1 MAGNAAIDHTQRR
14 RNVVRTLLKAQT
26 CLFAL
31 AAACLLPA
39 TAVHAAEYRMLSS
52 WDRSNPAVAAIAD
65 TFVKNVETASKG
77 NIKIH
82 VSGPETVPAFEQ
94 LQPVA
99 AGAFHFL
106 YTHGAYHFGTTPM
119 LAVSESLGGDVASRR
134 ASGVFDE
141 IDKHY
146 QKLGVKIIA
155 FPMTP
160 DGAYHL
166 VLRQPIGSSGDL
178 SGRKVRGT
186 PSYYGVFRLLN
197 ASPVGMPPSEI
208 YTSLDKGVVDGT
220 SWPVLGALGYRWYE
234 VAKYMMRPA
243 FGFSVQPILINLRL
257 WNSLGETDRKILL
270 DEGRKVEDS
279 WFKEAGRLAE
289 EEEKEL
295 LAKGMSLTQ
304 MGAPQRAKL
313 RQAWGDG
320 LWETS
325 LANEKNRKDVEQL
338 RQFARQKKL
347 LD

>member
-1 MAGNAAIDHTQRR
+1 M
-14 RNVVRTLLKAQT
+14 K
-26 CLFAL
+26 LFRAVALSTAL
-31 AAACLLPA
+31 ALPA
-39 TAVHAAEYRMLSS
+39 GGIHAAEYRMLSS
-52 WDRSNPAVAAIAD
+52 WDRSNPAVGAIAD
-65 TFVKNVETASKG
+65 TFVKNVDAASKG
-77 NIKIH
+77 GIKIT

-94 LQPVA
+94 LQPLA
-99 AGAFHFL
+99 SGAFHFL

-119 LAVSESLGGDVASRR
+119 LAVVESLGGDVASRR

-160 DGAYHL
+160 DGAYHII
-166 VLRQPIGSSGDL
+166 LRQPIGPSGDL
-178 SGRKVRGT
+178 AGRKVRGT
-186 PSYYGVFRLLN
+186 PSYHGVFRLLN
-197 ASPVGMPPSEI
+197 ASPVGLPPAEI
-208 YTSLDKGVVDGT
+208 YTSLDKGVVEGT

-243 FGFSVQPILINLRL
+243 FGFSVQPILINLNL
-257 WNSLGETDRKILL
+257 WNRLGEAERRLLL
-270 DEGRKVEDS
+270 DEGRKVEES

-289 EEEKEL
+289 EEEKAL
-295 LAKGMSLTQ
+295 LGKGMSITQ
-304 MGAPQRAKL
+304 MGAAQRAKL

-320 LWETS
+320 LWDAS